1 MECFPRRSAMAAA
14 STKGGEHEMPSFPF
28 SRLPPLPELGTS
40 PFSTCESIDGDTKE
54 SLAFPEQKIQEQ
66 RCKVGKFTEARRIG
80 RGTPRTPKIVSRIN
94 RVDVST
100 ATDAGPWNNWGHTT
114 ILARATSVG
123 RWGSAGNELG
133 AHSSNGMTVRTPP
146 KRGGREDATGGSGT
160 CETNLAVGD
169 HPSATWNQ
177 MDHANNQQLSMIVM

>member
-1 MECFPRRSAMAAA
+1 
-14 STKGGEHEMPSFPF
+14 MPSFPF

-80 RGTPRTPKIVSRIN
+80 RVTPRTPKIVSRIN

-133 AHSSNGMTVRTPP
+133 AQSSNGMTVRTPR

-160 CETNLAVGD
+160 CETIRQSCCGRPSLSNLESDGPREQPTSVD
-169 HPSATWNQ
+169 DS
-177 MDHANNQQLSMIVM
+177 DVDKKYL

>member
-1 MECFPRRSAMAAA
+1 
-14 STKGGEHEMPSFPF
+14 MPSFPF

-40 PFSTCESIDGDTKE
+40 PFSTCESMMV
-54 SLAFPEQKIQEQ
+54 IQISPPHPQ
-66 RCKVGKFTEARRIG
+66 SRSSKNKRCKVRKFTEARRI
-80 RGTPRTPKIVSRIN
+80 RVVTPRTPKIVSRIN

-133 AHSSNGMTVRTPP
+133 ANSSNGMTVRTPR

-160 CETNLAVGD
+160 CEANLAVGD

-177 MDHANNQQLSMIVM
+177 MDLANNHQVSMIVM